1 MLFAAD
7 AKDDMSTVTVE
18 ASWFRQRCVI
28 NFVWSSTRN
37 CKPCPDDSAML
48 RNHPHKGAG
57 IQSGISKHRTQTRS
71 PTRCMCDNEGD
82 KQCTMPSRTFLLLN
96 LFSPELQLK
105 ALRPSSGFAVAF
117 ARNKGKY
124 NRMKALSSCP
134 SARKSSSNE
143 SWAVS

>member
-48 RNHPHKGAG
+48 RDHPHKGQEFNQEYPSTARRQDRQHDACVTTKG
-57 IQSGISKHRTQTRS
+57 
-71 PTRCMCDNEGD
+71 
-82 KQCTMPSRTFLLLN
+82 QCTMPSRTFLLLN